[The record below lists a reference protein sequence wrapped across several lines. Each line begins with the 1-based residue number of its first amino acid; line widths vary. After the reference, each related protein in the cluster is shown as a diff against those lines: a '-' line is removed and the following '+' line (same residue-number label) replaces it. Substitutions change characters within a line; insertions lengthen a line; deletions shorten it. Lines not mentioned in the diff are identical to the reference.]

1 MDQELRPRRLRSV
14 DEAAKQ
20 LGVGKVTLFKL
31 LRTGELRSVQIGT
44 RRLIPDDAIDEYIA
58 ELERQAASG
67 RSATPDRPG
76 GPSRGT
82 RSGDAQPCTSAQA
95 LAMADEGGGT
105 AA

>member
-44 RRLIPDDAIDEYIA
+44 QI
-58 ELERQAASG
+58 G
-67 RSATPDRPG
+67 RAHV
-76 GPSRGT
+76 
-82 RSGDAQPCTSAQA
+82 
-95 LAMADEGGGT
+95 
-105 AA
+105 